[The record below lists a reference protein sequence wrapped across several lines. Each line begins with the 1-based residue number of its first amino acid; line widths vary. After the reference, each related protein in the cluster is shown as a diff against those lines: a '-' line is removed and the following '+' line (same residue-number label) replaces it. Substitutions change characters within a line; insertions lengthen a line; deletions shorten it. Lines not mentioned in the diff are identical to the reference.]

1 MTRFQAS
8 GPRVGYKA
16 KEPLKPFKQI
26 VGLYDMWQSLSPDT
40 RNWIASLFG
49 GGKDEVLDTQVT
61 TERDPIL
68 DYEVTTGPSTY
79 GRDYE
84 NAMESWEGLTPVS
97 VEVGAQNPYNI
108 DWDKVLQ

>member
-8 GPRVGYKA
+8 GPRVGYQV

-26 VGLYDMWQSLSPDT
+26 VGLYNQWQSLSPET

-49 GGKDEVLDTQVT
+49 SNDNVLDTEVS

-68 DYEVTTGPSTY
+68 DYYTDSSSGTYEPSEDT
-79 GRDYE
+79 
-84 NAMESWEGLTPVS
+84 MESWEGLTPVN
-97 VEVGAQNPYNI
+97 VEVGVQNPYNI
-108 DWDKVLQ
+108 DWDKVLK